1 MHLYEYIKSISILY
15 AIACVYLCMC
25 ALFSPIVRLKKHHWD
40 QLMPKLS
47 KSFLNANYCNYNSVF
62 VCILIFPSEQNFPEG
77 SEVLGSFNWKS
88 LEPRMESSLLGNVKA
103 ICTFLQGHAITQMNV
118 RGQSPHS
125 TSISARGHLCC
136 AHILAAPHWRECCRC
151 APF

>member
-1 MHLYEYIKSISILY
+1 
-15 AIACVYLCMC
+15 
-25 ALFSPIVRLKKHHWD
+25 
-40 QLMPKLS
+40 MPKLS

-103 ICTFLQGHAITQMNV
+103 ICTFLQGHPRTQMNV
-118 RGQSPHS
+118 GGQSPHS
-125 TSISARGHLCC
+125 TSISARGHLSCV
-136 AHILAAPHWRECCRC
+136 HILAAPHWRECCRC
-151 APF
+151 ALFWSQTLLRAVDLRIIQWTVVESQLQGCWLAWTNESFIHQLN

>member
-1 MHLYEYIKSISILY
+1 
-15 AIACVYLCMC
+15 
-25 ALFSPIVRLKKHHWD
+25 
-40 QLMPKLS
+40 MPKLS

-62 VCILIFPSEQNFPEG
+62 VCILIFPFEQNFPEG

-88 LEPRMESSLLGNVKA
+88 LEPRMESSLSGNVQA
-103 ICTFLQGHAITQMNV
+103 ICTFLQGHAGTQINV

-136 AHILAAPHWRECCRC
+136 VHILAAPHCRGMLQMC
-151 APF
+151 PVLITEAAESGGSEDHPVNCGGKSITGAADLPEQRRVYTSRL